1 MRSLPLPPNRS
12 TDTLGISVHVFLMW
26 TPSPHTVDIAVR
38 VEGPRPDGYQERV
51 QKLRQEIADISAA
64 NRAYIIKNSKD
75 SVAAAEQERRL
86 QRLKEIM
93 DELRALTDWKET

>member
-1 MRSLPLPPNRS
+1 MQSL
-12 TDTLGISVHVFLMW
+12 V
-26 TPSPHTVDIAVR
+26 
-38 VEGPRPDGYQERV
+38 QERV

-93 DELRALTDWKET
+93 YELCALTNWKET

>member
-1 MRSLPLPPNRS
+1 MQ
-12 TDTLGISVHVFLMW
+12 
-26 TPSPHTVDIAVR
+26 SPVK
-38 VEGPRPDGYQERV
+38 ERV
-51 QKLRQEIADISAA
+51 QKLRQEIADISDASRSYM
-64 NRAYIIKNSKD
+64 NLLFKS